1 MSRILKQ
8 ILIAIIFF
16 FSIGLIIYFGFIKK
30 EPTCFDNIQN
40 QGEQGIDC
48 GGPCE
53 DCPIPPPP
61 VEDLKVISAEAILSG
76 QNFYDLVA
84 KIRNSNSDYGANLI
98 KYDFKIYDEQNSLIS
113 KKSGKTF
120 ILPGETKYVIEPFL
134 SSEKISQ
141 TVFSFSDM
149 EWQRLK
155 VYKEPEIIISQKTYQ
170 NLAGEPYYGQAS
182 GVAINKSVY
191 DFDKILINVVLL
203 DEDKN
208 ILGAGSVELL
218 TMFSGQER
226 YFNVHWSHP
235 IRGAVSSMEMQAE
248 TNVFDLENFMK
259 RHGTKEWF
267 QQYR

>member
-1 MSRILKQ
+1 M
-8 ILIAIIFF
+8 
-16 FSIGLIIYFGFIKK
+16 
-30 EPTCFDNIQN
+30 
-40 QGEQGIDC
+40 
-48 GGPCE
+48 
-53 DCPIPPPP
+53 
-61 VEDLKVISAEAILSG
+61 
-76 QNFYDLVA
+76 
-84 KIRNSNSDYGANLI
+84 
-98 KYDFKIYDEQNSLIS
+98 
-113 KKSGKTF
+113 
-120 ILPGETKYVIEPFL
+120 
-134 SSEKISQ
+134 
-141 TVFSFSDM
+141 
-149 EWQRLK
+149 
-155 VYKEPEIIISQKTYQ
+155 YKEPEIIIGQKTYQ
-170 NLAGEPYYGQAS
+170 NLAGEPYYGEAS